1 MKKRYFSPTIT
12 VVCIE
17 TTNMIALSGTLDRT
31 RIITNSDAFGA
42 RDGGI
47 FDDDEDY

>member
-17 TTNMIALSGTLDRT
+17 TTNMIALSGTLDRNQA
-31 RIITNSDAFGA
+31 ITSSDAFGA
-42 RDGGI
+42 RDGGF
-47 FDDDEDY
+47 FDDEEDY